1 MPSVTDYEILLRLSR
16 KGVKISQTLDWRSID
31 FQWVVLP
38 KEEIICCSI
47 AGCIGQYTHS
57 SMPSQQN
64 EFATEPSSANTLL
77 IRSVKRVSSSCE
89 IKLITFRI
97 RVGWQA
103 MRTLLALYSP
113 TTQTPLQTENQCY
126 ASVDTLSTLLV
137 TGTIPSFPN
146 G

>member
-1 MPSVTDYEILLRLSR
+1 MPSVTDYEISAAAIEKGSENFADTWLEVHRLPVSCPS
-16 KGVKISQTLDWRSID
+16 KGRN
-31 FQWVVLP
+31 
-38 KEEIICCSI
+38 ICCST

-126 ASVDTLSTLLV
+126 ASVGTLSTLLV